1 MRRLTHIPSL
11 LLVGALLGAC
21 AGAIVELPAE
31 GPLNPEQ
38 IQAALQGDDF
48 RIKAHA
54 RDELKK
60 LPEADRMPILQ
71 SVLTKGDAQTRLLV
85 VAELAVISPPLSDP
99 LLREL
104 ASGDP
109 DPEVKE
115 FASMVLEERSAIP
128 EQ

>member
-1 MRRLTHIPSL
+1 MNRHTGVPVL
-11 LLVGALLGAC
+11 LLVAATLGSC

-31 GPLNPEQ
+31 GPLDAEQ
-38 IQAALQGDDF
+38 IQAALQGEDF
-48 RIKAHA
+48 RVKAHA

-71 SVLTKGDAQTRLLV
+71 AVLTKGDAQTRLLV

-99 LLREL
+99 LLKEL
-104 ASGDP
+104 AANDP

-115 FASMVLEERSAIP
+115 FAAMVLEERAAPP
-128 EQ
+128 E